1 MKKKSV
7 IQNYNHWSTLHS
19 NENSLSPFFNP
30 VVQPKLTTNNP
41 NDKYGQEANAVADKV
56 IIMETPSLQ
65 KKTGANS
72 FFSPSPV
79 SITLLQRKCDNC
91 KEEKKMQRK
100 EINGEEKTTDNNI
113 ENYVGGLQTGGQ
125 ALPNEVRNFYEPRF
139 GYDFSNVKIH
149 TDNVAAKSAQ
159 SINAL
164 AYTSGSNIVF
174 NSNQY
179 SPNTDSGKKLLG
191 HELTH
196 VVQQNSDIIQ
206 KYPDTNSS
214 AVQCKPKSVKAA
226 EPTEADRKEYED
238 MQQKYFEQVGE
249 NMKGQ
254 ILKNAGFAKDVQPAS
269 PQDAVKLI
277 NFWGVPMSTI
287 ITEMSS
293 IASSLQTQVTGT
305 HTTSTIAVQQT
316 NFVNA
321 LSVKGQQAYKKAIQL
336 VKNEAFW
343 NNYFAQNDV
352 FIFPDLKGNNRFS
365 GYNQTIKD
373 PNDPTGNRKVIIVH
387 LSSIPLENNFPE
399 MSAST
404 IVHEL
409 SHAVYE
415 PSVLEKALSSFRV
428 SIADLLLEHP
438 DIVSLRKKAA
448 NAAEVK
454 DKQRSRLKQ
463 ILYETLAYG
472 EEEIFVHLQQL
483 THQPD
488 VTIKKPGG
496 DESLRGAQLL
506 EREVLRYVQR
516 LQKIGLDARTL
527 NGVLDQIGRRTDLF
541 YDRRIDAL
549 PAGSKQRQIMSA
561 NKKMA
566 QLLFELARKGE
577 IL

>member
-1 MKKKSV
+1 MKKNSV
-7 IQNYNHWSTLHS
+7 IPNHNSRSSLHGSENYS
-19 NENSLSPFFNP
+19 SLFFHP
-30 VVQPKLTTNNP
+30 VVQPKLTINNP
-41 NDKYGQEANAVADKV
+41 NDKYEYEADSVTDKV
-56 IIMETPSLQ
+56 MRKETTSLQ
-65 KKTGANS
+65 KISGTIS

-79 SITLLQRKCDNC
+79 SITPLQRKCDNC
-91 KEEKKMQRK
+91 KEDEKMQRK
-100 EINGEEKTTDNNI
+100 EIDGGEITADSNL
-113 ENYVGGLQTGGQ
+113 ENYVGGLQSGGQ
-125 ALPNEVRNFYEPRF
+125 PLSNETRNFYEPGF
-139 GYDFSNVKIH
+139 GYDFSNVKVH
-149 TDNVAAKSAQ
+149 TDSGAAKSAQ

-174 NSNQY
+174 NTNQY
-179 SPNTDSGKKLLG
+179 SPNTDSGKRLLG

-196 VVQQNSDIIQ
+196 VVQQHSEIIQ
-206 KYPDTNSS
+206 KYSDTNSN
-214 AVQCKPKSVKAA
+214 AIQCKPKSVKSA
-226 EPTEADRKEYED
+226 EPTEAERKEYEE
-238 MQQKYFEQVGE
+238 MQQEYFKQVGE

-254 ILKNAGFAKDVQPAS
+254 ILKNAGFGKDVRPSS

-277 NFWGVPMSTI
+277 TFWGVPMSKI
-287 ITEMSS
+287 ITEMGS
-293 IASSLQTQVTGT
+293 IASSLQTQVLGT
-305 HTTSTIAVQQT
+305 QTTSSIALQQT

-336 VKNEAFW
+336 VKNESFW
-343 NNYFAQNDV
+343 NNYFSQNDV

-373 PNDPTGNRKVIIVH
+373 PNDPTGNRKVVIVH

-415 PSVLEKALSSFRV
+415 PSVLEKALSSFRI
-428 SIADLLLEHP
+428 SIADLLMEHP
-438 DIVSLRKKAA
+438 DIIALRKNAV

-516 LQKIGLDARTL
+516 LQKIGLDAKTL
-527 NGVLDQIGRRTDLF
+527 NGVLDQIGRRTDIF
-541 YDRRIDAL
+541 YDRRIEAI
-549 PAGSKQRQIMSA
+549 PAGSKERQIMGA

>member
-1 MKKKSV
+1 MKKNSV
-7 IQNYNHWSTLHS
+7 IPNHNYRSSLHGS
-19 NENSLSPFFNP
+19 ENYSSLFFNP
-30 VVQPKLTTNNP
+30 VVQPRLTINNP
-41 NDKYGQEANAVADKV
+41 NDKFEQEADAVSGKV
-56 IIMETPSLQ
+56 MQMETPSVQ
-65 KKTGANS
+65 KKIDTDS

-79 SITLLQRKCDNC
+79 LITPLQRKCDNC
-91 KEEKKMQRK
+91 KEEEKLQRK
-100 EINGEEKTTDNNI
+100 EINSEGITAQNNL
-113 ENYVGGLQTGGQ
+113 ENYVSGLQSGGQ
-125 ALPNEVRNFYEPRF
+125 ELPNEVRNFYEPRF

-149 TDNVAAKSAQ
+149 TDNVASKSAQ

-179 SPNTDSGKKLLG
+179 SPNTDSGKRLLG

-196 VVQQNSDIIQ
+196 VVQQHSGILQ
-206 KYPDTNSS
+206 KYPDTNSN
-214 AVQCKPKSVKAA
+214 VIQCKPKSVKSA

-254 ILKNAGFAKDVQPAS
+254 ILKKAGFGKDVQPSS
-269 PQDAVKLI
+269 PEDAVKLI
-277 NFWGVPMSTI
+277 TFWGVPMSKI
-287 ITEMSS
+287 ITEMGS
-293 IASSLQTQVTGT
+293 IASSLTTQVTGT
-305 HTTSTIAVQQT
+305 HTTSSIALQQI

-321 LSVKGQQAYKKAIQL
+321 LSVNGQQAYKKAIQL

-343 NNYFAQNDV
+343 NNYFSQNDV

-404 IVHEL
+404 IIHEL
-409 SHAVYE
+409 SHVIYE
-415 PSVLEKALSSFRV
+415 PSVLEKALSSFRI

-438 DIVSLRKKAA
+438 DILALRKKAV

-527 NGVLDQIGRRTDLF
+527 NGVLDQIGRRTDIF
-541 YDRRIDAL
+541 YDRRIEAL
-549 PAGSKQRQIMSA
+549 PAKSKERQIMGA